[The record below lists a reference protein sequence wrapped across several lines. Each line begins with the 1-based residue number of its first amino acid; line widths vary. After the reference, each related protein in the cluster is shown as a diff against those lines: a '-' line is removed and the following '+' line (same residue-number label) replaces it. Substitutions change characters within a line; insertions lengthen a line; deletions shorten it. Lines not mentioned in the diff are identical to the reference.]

1 VSDLDTRAGPAS
13 PRKRADARR
22 NEQTLLDAAAAVFVT
37 SGVEAPV
44 REIAARAGVGMG
56 TIYRHFPTRAD
67 LIVAVYRYQVEACA
81 EAGPALLAGNAPEA
95 ALTRWIDLFVDF
107 LITKHGL
114 AAVLQSDHASFESL
128 HAYFLDRL
136 VPVCAQLLDAATQAR
151 GIRTELG
158 AYELM
163 RAVGNLCVGVDSDS
177 RYDARR
183 MVNLLIAG
191 LFQSPST

>member
-1 VSDLDTRAGPAS
+1 
-13 PRKRADARR
+13 
-22 NEQTLLDAAAAVFVT
+22 
-37 SGVEAPV
+37 
-44 REIAARAGVGMG
+44 
-56 TIYRHFPTRAD
+56 
-67 LIVAVYRYQVEACA
+67 
-81 EAGPALLAGNAPEA
+81 
-95 ALTRWIDLFVDF
+95 
-107 LITKHGL
+107 
-114 AAVLQSDHASFESL
+114 VLQSDHASFESL

-136 VPVCAQLLDAATQAR
+136 VPVCAQLLDAATQAC

-183 MVNLLIAG
+183 MVDLLIAG